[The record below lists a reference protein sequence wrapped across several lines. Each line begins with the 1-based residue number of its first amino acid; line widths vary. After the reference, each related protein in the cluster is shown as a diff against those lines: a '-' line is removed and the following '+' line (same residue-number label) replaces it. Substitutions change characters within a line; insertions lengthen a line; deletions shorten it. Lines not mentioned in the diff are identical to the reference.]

1 MPPPFAP
8 TVALSTSSA
17 LPPPPRPS
25 HRPLPPPPTAAL
37 AAASAR
43 RRPSRLHHRP
53 SRRPPPA
60 ADSPLRAIE
69 VSHSAWPER
78 RLLTA
83 RHLSRCPSARMP
95 PVLLTRLTCRAVS
108 GRITHSATAW
118 PNPGSAGGIWTPCQL
133 TLRAAVVP
141 ELAKFGDR
149 SVP

>member
-8 TVALSTSSA
+8 TVALATSSA
-17 LPPPPRPS
+17 LRPPPRPS

-43 RRPSRLHHRP
+43 RQPSRLHHRP

-60 ADSPLRAIE
+60 ADSPLRPIE
-69 VSHSAWPER
+69 VSHSTWPER

-83 RHLSRCPSARMP
+83 RHLSRRPSARMP
-95 PVLLTRLTCRAVS
+95 PVLLTRLTCHAVS

-118 PNPGSAGGIWTPCQL
+118 PNPGAQVEFGPGPCQL
-133 TLRAAVVP
+133 TLRAAVMPDV
-141 ELAKFGDR
+141 GQIW
-149 SVP
+149 